1 MTIADCHI
9 TVIHTGLAHDADM
22 RQFLLECL
30 NIREQVFCEEQH
42 IEFGIEQDG
51 KDNESGHILLW
62 YQNIPVGT
70 MRYRQTDEGI
80 RLERLSVL
88 SPYRGLQ
95 YGKLLIQAGIRAARD
110 EHLEGQI
117 YLHAQVSALPF
128 YHKLGFIDFGDEFSE
143 GGIAH
148 RNMFLPKETENE
160 LVSAADKACFSEQA
174 G

>member
-1 MTIADCHI
+1 MNIDDCHI
-9 TVIHTGLAHDADM
+9 TVIHTGLAHDANM

-51 KDNESGHILLW
+51 KDNESGHVLLW
-62 YQNIPVGT
+62 YQNIPIGT
-70 MRYRQTDEGI
+70 MRYRQTEKGL

-95 YGKLLIQAGIRAARD
+95 YGRLLIQAGIKAARD
-110 EHLEGQI
+110 EHLSGQV

-128 YHKLGFIDFGDEFSE
+128 YQKLGFIAFGDEFNE
-143 GGIAH
+143 GGLPH
-148 RNMFLPKETENE
+148 CNMILPVEIENE
-160 LVSAADKACFSEQA
+160 LLSLANKGCLAEQA